1 MMQRRFD
8 CQMKANAAT
17 VLLLVLLVCH
27 ALAAECGKVRGSG
40 GRHQDFRIRGHGG
53 AGEVSV
59 DVCRPNFCGGG
70 SQGDNC
76 WCCELL
82 GSCSYG
88 SLQDCLANCPSS
100 P

>member
-1 MMQRRFD
+1 MQRRFD

-53 AGEVSV
+53 AGELWVAAGLP
-59 DVCRPNFCGGG
+59 R
-70 SQGDNC
+70 
-76 WCCELL
+76 ELPL
-82 GSCSYG
+82 IPINA
-88 SLQDCLANCPSS
+88 LRFLDTDDRAMRV
-100 P
+100 